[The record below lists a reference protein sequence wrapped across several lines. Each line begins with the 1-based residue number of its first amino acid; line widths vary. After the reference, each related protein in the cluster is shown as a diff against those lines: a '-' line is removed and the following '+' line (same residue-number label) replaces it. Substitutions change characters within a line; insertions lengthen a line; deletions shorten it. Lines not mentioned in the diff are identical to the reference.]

1 MRRSWTSTRTV
12 PWWRGTARR
21 PLPKYGYC
29 PTMPPS
35 AVHPVIV
42 AEAIKLV
49 LAGKAIVILGRQVE
63 PVVDVRDGLLNALD
77 LLGPPQDV
85 VGRDE

>member
-1 MRRSWTSTRTV
+1 
-12 PWWRGTARR
+12 
-21 PLPKYGYC
+21 
-29 PTMPPS
+29 MPPS

-77 LLGPPQDV
+77 LLGPPEDV
-85 VGRDE
+85 MGRDE